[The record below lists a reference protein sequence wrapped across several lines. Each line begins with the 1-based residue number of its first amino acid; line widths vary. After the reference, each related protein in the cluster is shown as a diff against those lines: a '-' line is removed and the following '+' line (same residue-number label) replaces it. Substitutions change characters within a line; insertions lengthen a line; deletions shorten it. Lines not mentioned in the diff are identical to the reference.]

1 MCVCVFVCVSWGCF
15 RVKATDASFAGFLF
29 PGFQSLCVGFYF
41 KVQRSSVLQQ
51 ERGGQAARASFSDSS
66 PRDTEWK
73 CEAPPTALSRAHF
86 PSPAERKAVI
96 PTSIKGNPHAELT
109 PLKQVWD
116 RCRHPGSRHAPAPCP
131 QMAVTMTMVC
141 GLWLL
146 HPAVPH

>member
-1 MCVCVFVCVSWGCF
+1 MLPSLASCFLVFKACVL
-15 RVKATDASFAGFLF
+15 GFIL
-29 PGFQSLCVGFYF
+29 
-41 KVQRSSVLQQ
+41 RSSVPWSFS
-51 ERGGQAARASFSDSS
+51 ESGEGRQAARASLSDSS

-96 PTSIKGNPHAELT
+96 PTSIKGNPQAELT

-116 RCRHPGSRHAPAPCP
+116 RGRHPGSRHAPAPCP